1 MKAQFEKAT
10 AGEKLSGFFVAYRKI
25 LLVILVVL
33 AVFVLGYGI
42 TYSVVSNVNKK
53 GLEDIDSIAY
63 NLTKDSAGL
72 SDEALETRR
81 EKALSDLADY
91 NKKSGVVGVRANML
105 SAEVKYSQKNYAEA
119 AGLWTTAAEK
129 GKKSY
134 TAPLCYFN
142 AGSAFEDA
150 SNLDDAEKSY
160 AKVVSYKDFDQITH
174 AKFSLG
180 RVKEAK
186 GDKTGAV
193 EVYSELF
200 GSSPSDSWAKLAES
214 RLISIEISD
223 KE

>member
-1 MKAQFEKAT
+1 MRTEFEKAT
-10 AGEKLSGFFVAYRKI
+10 AGERLSGFFADYRKI
-25 LLVILVVL
+25 LIVALVVL

-42 TYSVVSNVNKK
+42 GYSVVSNVNKK

-72 SDEALETRR
+72 SEEALEARR
-81 EKALSDLADY
+81 AKALDDLSAY

-129 GKKSY
+129 GKRAY

-150 SNLDDAEKSY
+150 LNLDEAEKSY
-160 AKVVSYKDFDQITH
+160 EKVVSYKDFDQITH

-186 GDKTGAV
+186 GDKKGAV

-200 GSSPSDSWAKLAES
+200 GATPSDSWAKLAES
-214 RLISIEISD
+214 RLISLEISD

>member
-25 LLVILVVL
+25 LLVVLVVL
-33 AVFVLGYGI
+33 AVFTLGYGI
-42 TYSVVSNVNKK
+42 SFSVISNLNGK

-63 NLTKDSAGL
+63 NLTKDSSGL
-72 SDEALETRR
+72 SEEALEVRR
-81 EKALSDLADY
+81 VKALSDLNLY

-119 AGLWTTAAEK
+119 AALWTAAAEK

-142 AGSAFEDA
+142 AGAAFEDA

-160 AKVVSYKDFDQITH
+160 EKTVSYKDFDQIAH

-193 EVYSELF
+193 EVYSELV
-200 GSSPSDSWAKLAES
+200 GSVPNDSWAKLAES
-214 RLISIEISD
+214 RLISLELAD